1 MRVRTLLAPA
11 AFALAGF
18 TALASIGCG
27 GNSNVGVKVEPGST
41 ADDMKVDVGES
52 LFGAKAAPKVGGG
65 VGIGTEP
72 LVMGGATVQFE
83 QRQQVAAEVDG
94 KIELLAVRDDDINP
108 TDPLCTYHPRDTA
121 KQVKYRKMKEGAP
134 VKAGDVLILLDD
146 QIVSTQMES
155 AKKSQ
160 EAAAGVLKFATDG
173 VDHSKEKLKLS
184 EKNYK
189 SGNGS
194 YAEYLQDLITLTRFE
209 ENRSQALQTIAKSEA
224 EYAQAAVMMKK
235 HRVASVV
242 TGFIRTIAH
251 YQGDFVKAGEKILE
265 VQSTEVVR
273 LEGSLDVQYASFV
286 RAGMEVGVE
295 PAIPSAPAKTHKFH
309 QKEITGIA
317 VSGNPGRPLVVSTSA
332 DGTARVWDVTKD
344 SLLFSLPH
352 PVPVRSVACSPVG
365 SAPLAVTGGDD
376 GKLRMWSLVN
386 PDKLPTE
393 PTELTEKHSAAV
405 GAVAFSPDGR
415 FFATAAGREVFVW
428 SVDGRKLYA
437 LPAEHRD
444 AVTALHITPQCS
456 LLTVSKDRSLKV
468 WKLGTEKAGVMRT
481 IDHRS
486 GIVES
491 LGVTS
496 DGGRVVFDQD
506 KDRLDLVGVL
516 DRATYGQVQ
525 NSSPTAAFATLAVFN
540 PADTML
546 VTAGGEGELKG
557 GLQVWNIPTA
567 GGRGSEV
574 ARLFTP
580 GRVPATAAAFSPSK
594 EHPFLVVGTTAGG
607 VHLWKPPADRKPY
620 VGKIVFVE
628 SSDANKVNVR
638 VEMNNPKELNLL
650 DRSTANV
657 IITPGNP

>member
-1 MRVRTLLAPA
+1 MRVRPLFAPA
-11 AFALAGF
+11 AFAIAGF
-18 TALASIGCG
+18 AMLASVGCG
-27 GNSNVGVKVEPGST
+27 SGGNTGVAIKNEAGTTP
-41 ADDMKVDVGES
+41 DDPNVDVGS
-52 LFGAKAAPKVGGG
+52 MLFTAKPAAKVGGG
-65 VGIGTEP
+65 SGIGTEP

-94 KIELLAVRDDDINP
+94 KIELLAVRDDEINP
-108 TDPLCTYHPRDTA
+108 TDPLCVYHPRDTN
-121 KQVKYRKMKEGAP
+121 KQVKYRKMKEGAQ
-134 VKAGDVLILLDD
+134 VKAGDVIILLDD
-146 QIVSTQMES
+146 QIVSTRMES

-160 EAAAGVLKFATDG
+160 EAARNVLKFAEEG
-173 VDHSKEKLKLS
+173 VEHSKKKTELS
-184 EKNYK
+184 KKNYEA
-189 SGNGS
+189 GNGS
-194 YAEYLQDLITLTRFE
+194 YVDYLQDLITLTRFE

-224 EYAQAAVMMKK
+224 DYAEAAVMMKK

-242 TGFIRTIAH
+242 TGFIRTISH

-273 LEGSLDVQYASFV
+273 LEGSLDVQYAPFV
-286 RAGMEVGVE
+286 RAGMEVAVE
-295 PAIPSAPAKTHKFH
+295 PAIPSAPAKTHKYH

-344 SLLFSLPH
+344 GPLTSLPH

-365 SAPLAVTGGDD
+365 SAPLAITGGDD

-386 PDKLPTE
+386 PDKLPAE
-393 PTELTEKHSAAV
+393 PKELDEKHSAAV
-405 GAVAFSPDGR
+405 GAIAFSPDGR

-428 SVDGRKLYA
+428 SADGRKLYA

-444 AVTALHITPQCS
+444 AVTSLHITPQCS
-456 LLTVSKDRSLKV
+456 LITASKDRSLKV
-468 WKLGTEKAGVMRT
+468 WKLGGEKAGVMRT

-491 LGVTS
+491 VGVTS

-506 KDRLDLVGVL
+506 KDRLDLVGVM
-516 DRATYGQVQ
+516 DRAMYGQVQ

-540 PADTML
+540 PTDTML
-546 VTAGGEGELKG
+546 ATAGGDGELKG
-557 GLQVWNIPTA
+557 GLQVWNIPAA

-594 EHPFLVVGTTAGG
+594 EHPFLVVGTSAGG
-607 VHLWKPPADRKPY
+607 VHLWKPPAERKPY

-657 IITPGNP
+657 IINP